1 MSNNSSKPFSVAIL
15 GKSPNRPLFALLF
28 MGLVLFVALVL
39 DLAAGSVFISPARLW
54 DILLGRE
61 TDQPGLAQIVWL
73 FRMPRLVTAAL
84 AGAALGLA
92 GLMMQTLFR
101 NPLADPFIL
110 GISAGAGLGVALA
123 VMASGLLFGG
133 AVFSGYSAAGG
144 LALAVAASV
153 GAAAVFGLVLF
164 VSRFVA
170 NNMTLL
176 ILGLLFGY
184 AAAALVSVLMHF
196 SLESGLSAYIRWTF
210 GSFGGVT
217 WSQMKVFAPLVAAC
231 LFGAVFLVKPLNAL
245 LLGEDYAKTLGANV
259 NAARTGIILCASVLA
274 GVVTAFCGPIGFVG
288 IAAPH
293 LARGVMG
300 NSDHRLLVPGVMLA
314 GAAMTVF
321 ADMVA
326 QLPGQDAVLPV
337 NAVTALL
344 GAPVVIVVIL
354 RGKYALTSFE

>member
-1 MSNNSSKPFSVAIL
+1 LNETASKPFSPKLL
-15 GKSPNRPLFALLF
+15 GKSPRQPLAALLF
-28 MGLVLFVALVL
+28 LAIVLFVALVL
-39 DLAAGSVFISPARLW
+39 DLAAGSVFISPGRLW
-54 DILLGRE
+54 QILMGRE
-61 TDQPGLAQIVWL
+61 TGQPGLAQIVWL

-123 VMASGLLFGG
+123 VMASGLFFGG

-144 LALAVAASV
+144 LALALAASV
-153 GAAAVFGLVLF
+153 GAAAVFGLVLS

-217 WSQMKVFAPLVAAC
+217 WSQMKIFAPLVTAGLA
-231 LFGAVFLVKPLNAL
+231 GSVFLVKPLNAL
-245 LLGEDYAKTLGANV
+245 LLGADYAKTLGANV
-259 NAARTGIILCASVLA
+259 DAARTGIILCASVLA

-300 NSDHRLLVPGVMLA
+300 VSDHRLLAPGVMLA

-354 RGKYALTSFE
+354 RGRYALTSFE